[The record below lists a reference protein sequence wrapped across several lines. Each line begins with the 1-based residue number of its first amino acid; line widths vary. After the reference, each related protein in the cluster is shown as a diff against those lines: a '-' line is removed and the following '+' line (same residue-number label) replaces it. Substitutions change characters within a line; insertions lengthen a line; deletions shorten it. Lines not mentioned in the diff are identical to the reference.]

1 MIAVSVLLSFR
12 EVRRHLLRS
21 FLTVLG
27 VVIGVFSVVTM
38 VTLGNGATQS
48 IKASIS
54 ALGADLLQV
63 RPGQSAGPGTS
74 SGGEAVPAF
83 KPSDVLALRTQLAGV
98 TAVAAQA
105 QTTGAAIRNSQNWST
120 TITGTTN
127 DYFVAQKWALEQGR
141 IFSPEEEQAGS
152 SVCVIGSTL
161 VSNLF
166 QGVGAVGESFRIKG
180 VSCQVI
186 GVLKS
191 RGQGGFGGDQ
201 DDVVL
206 MPIKAVQRQMTGNQD
221 IRAII
226 LGIDPDF
233 DGNIIRS
240 SLIALLRERRGLEAE
255 MPDNFSVLDAKQIS
269 DTVSGTV
276 SILTLLV
283 GAVAGVS
290 LLVGGIGIM
299 NIMLVSVTERTREIG
314 TRLAIG
320 ALGDEVLLQ
329 FLVEAVVLS
338 CLGGLIGI
346 ALAFIVC
353 ASAAPLMGI
362 PFLFSVEI
370 NLMSFGFSALIGV
383 VFGYFPARRAALLNP
398 IEALRYE

>member
-1 MIAVSVLLSFR
+1 MIGVSILLAFR
-12 EVRRHLLRS
+12 EIRRHLLRS

-54 ALGADLLQV
+54 ALGADMLQI
-63 RPGQSAGPGTS
+63 RPGQSGGPGNP
-74 SGGEAVPAF
+74 SGGEAAPAF
-83 KPSDVLALRTQLAGV
+83 KLADVEAMRTQLAGV

-105 QTTGAAIRNSQNWST
+105 QSTGAAIRNAQNWNT
-120 TITGTTN
+120 TITGTSN
-127 DYFVAQKWALEQGR
+127 DFFVVQKWAVEQGR
-141 IFSPEEEQAGS
+141 TFSPEEEQAGS
-152 SVCVIGSTL
+152 SVCVIGTTI

-166 QGVGAVGESFRIKG
+166 QDHSPLGESFRIKG
-180 VSCQVI
+180 VSCRVI

-221 IRAII
+221 VRAVIV
-226 LGIDPDF
+226 GVDPQF
-233 DGNIIRS
+233 DGNVIRDA
-240 SLIALLRERRGLEAE
+240 LVALLRERRGLA
-255 MPDNFSVLDAKQIS
+255 PDVADNFSVLDAKQIS

-276 SILTLLV
+276 GILTVLV
-283 GAVAGVS
+283 GAVASIS

-320 ALGDEVLLQ
+320 ALGEEVLMQ
-329 FLVEAVVLS
+329 FLVESVVLS

-346 ALAFIVC
+346 TLAFVVC
-353 ASAAPLMGI
+353 AGTAPLMGI
-362 PFLFSVEI
+362 PFLFSLGV
-370 NLMSFGFSALIGV
+370 NLLSFAFSALIGV
-383 VFGYFPARRAALLNP
+383 LFGYFPARRAAELNP